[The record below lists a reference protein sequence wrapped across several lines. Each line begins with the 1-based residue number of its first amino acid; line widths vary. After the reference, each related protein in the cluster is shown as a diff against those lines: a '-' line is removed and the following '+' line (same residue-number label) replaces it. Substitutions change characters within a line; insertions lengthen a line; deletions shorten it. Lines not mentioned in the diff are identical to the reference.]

1 MRSEKYLQWIRE
13 ADQLFVMQKR
23 ALLGQILC
31 GDFHCLLELVR
42 PDKRRR
48 DGDNYFKA
56 PLDFSTRIGLIKDD
70 SFSERGTYAWV
81 SGEGAPMYGCR
92 LTLWDAD

>member
-23 ALLGQILC
+23 ALLNQMLC

-48 DGDNYFKA
+48 DGDNYWKA
-56 PLDFSTRIGLIKDD
+56 PMDYAVRIGLIKDD
-70 SFSERGTYAWV
+70 SLCQKGTFLWIK
-81 SGEGAPMYGCR
+81 GEGAPQHGCR
-92 LTLWDAD
+92 ITVWDA